1 MTFYQ
6 QEINRIR
13 SLVYSNEA
21 HLIAVI
27 RTRRFINANF
37 EKALDLEQLARVG
50 LTSKFHLL
58 RLFRKYYGQTPKQYL
73 THKRIEQAIVYLKEG
88 MTVTDTCFL
97 VGFECPS
104 SFSTLF
110 RQKTGLSP
118 AEFQKKQFS
127 QSRFAVIQ

>member
-13 SLVYSNEA
+13 ENCYSNET
-21 HLIAVI
+21 HLMTVI
-27 RTRRFINANF
+27 RTRRFINAHF
-37 EKALDLEQLARVG
+37 EKELNLEQLAQAG

-58 RLFRKYYGQTPKQYL
+58 RLFKRYYGQTPKQYL
-73 THKRIEQAIVYLKEG
+73 THKRIAQSIICLKKG
-88 MTVTDTCFL
+88 MTVTDTCFS

-110 RQKTGLSP
+110 KQKTGLPP
-118 AEFQKKQFS
+118 AAFQKKQFL
-127 QSRFAVIQ
+127 QSTPDGV